1 MLKKRITYTD
11 YDGVERTEDF
21 YFNLSKSELA
31 EMELMTVGSFTNALQ
46 KMVDAKDISDLA
58 RTFKEILLRAYG
70 EKSPD
75 GKRFMKSPDIS
86 LAFSQTP
93 AYDKLFMELFT
104 DADKMIA
111 FINGIIPTE
120 VSPTGIVPRK

>member
-1 MLKKRITYTD
+1 MLKKRITYID

-104 DADKMIA
+104 DADKMIKIA
-111 FINGIIPTE
+111 KGAQ
-120 VSPTGIVPRK
+120 RKV